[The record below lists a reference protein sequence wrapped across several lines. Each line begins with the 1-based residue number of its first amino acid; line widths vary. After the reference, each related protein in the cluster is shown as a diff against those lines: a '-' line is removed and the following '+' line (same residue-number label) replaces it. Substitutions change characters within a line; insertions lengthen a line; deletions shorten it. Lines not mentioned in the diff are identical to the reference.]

1 MKKHIISI
9 CIVSMIVFFG
19 CNKGTAKQD
28 LESLKCIE
36 NAMHRNMDEPESLF
50 SDLDACIE
58 KYHSVWEIPI
68 DEIKY
73 YYDLD
78 REYSIYGTELK
89 STIQNIIDLD
99 LAIQDHLKDK
109 PELRK
114 EYLKRIE
121 RIGI

>member
-1 MKKHIISI
+1 
-9 CIVSMIVFFG
+9 MIVFFG